1 MEDGGLIV
9 LLQRGKK
16 AEITNQLSGG
26 AATRLAQ
33 WIGCFGVI
41 WNAKVQED
49 KDATK
54 IWFESGKREDF
65 RPIPTQ
71 AAAQFI
77 NTDRPWLKDVP
88 SQIRR
93 NAASKWF
100 EAKIAVLRGLRK
112 NPSKRK
118 VFGKKTALVTAE
130 LFEAKITNDKLHI
143 ALKSS
148 QKSEYFCLVS
158 VPLGVGQKEVP
169 RSVWISRVGRR
180 FFLSWSYEFQA
191 QVDEPSVLLDRLAL
205 SPTERQDTLTLGI
218 DLGVAKP
225 LALSDG
231 RVLEYS
237 PSEIRKLKQLDK
249 QKKRFQ
255 KRLSRCKLGSKNRKK
270 RAFHA
275 ARVQAKT
282 KRIRHNFAHT
292 VSKIIANAPVVCVVA
307 EDLKITNMVKKP
319 KAKPIVNALGITTGY
334 GKNRAAQKAGL
345 NKAILNVGW
354 GNIRT
359 FLDYKLRERNKFLV
373 LIPPQYSSQECSDC
387 GCIDPSNRPTQE
399 VFHCVG
405 CGHQDNADTN
415 AAKVLKNRF
424 LKSLRLGTLPLQGKT
439 RKKIAARRKPC
450 STTPTEV
457 RCQPVEPSVRPE
469 SNLWQRPR
477 SRKGRSARNA
487 CSRSAM
493 SESESPIARSL
504 PL

>member
-1 MEDGGLIV
+1 VI
-9 LLQRGKK
+9 
-16 AEITNQLSGG
+16 EITNQLSGF

-54 IWFESGKREDF
+54 IWFESGKAEDLI
-65 RPIPTQ
+65 PIPNQ

-77 NTDRPWLKDVP
+77 NAERPWLKEVP

-100 EAKIAVLRGLRK
+100 EAKTAVLRGLRK
-112 NPSKRK
+112 NPRKRK
-118 VFGKKTALVTAE
+118 PFGKKTALVTAE
-130 LFEAKITNDKLHI
+130 LFDAKITDDRLHI

-148 QKSEYFCLVS
+148 QKSACFCLIS
-158 VPLGVGQKEVP
+158 VPLGLEQQVVP

-191 QVDEPSVLLDRLAL
+191 QIDDPSVLLDRLAL
-205 SPTERQDTLTLGI
+205 SPPEIQDALVLGI
-218 DLGVAKP
+218 DLGVVKP

-231 RVLEYS
+231 RVLEYN
-237 PSEIRKLKQLDK
+237 PSEIRKIKHLDK

-255 KRLSRCKLGSKNRKK
+255 KRLSRCKFGSKNRKK

-282 KRIRHNFAHT
+282 KRIRHNFAHKM
-292 VSKIIANAPVVCVVA
+292 SKNIADSAGACVVA
-307 EDLKITNMVKKP
+307 EDLKITNMVRRP
-319 KAKPIVNALGITTGY
+319 KAKPIVNDLGIVTGY
-334 GKNRAAQKAGL
+334 EKNRATQKAGL

-354 GNIRT
+354 GNICT
-359 FLDYKLRERNKFLV
+359 LLDYKLRERNKFLV
-373 LIPPQYSSQECSDC
+373 LVPPHYSSQECAQCS
-387 GCIDPSNRPTQE
+387 CIDPSNRSTQDT
-399 VFHCVG
+399 FHCVK

-424 LKSLRLGTLPLQGKT
+424 LQRLRLGTLPLQGKT
-439 RKKIAARRKPC
+439 RKKIAARKTPC
-450 STTPTEV
+450 STTPTEE

-469 SNLWQRPR
+469 RNLRQGLR
-477 SRKGRSARNA
+477 SRKEASARVSCRENA
-487 CSRSAM
+487 AERTLHSRS
-493 SESESPIARSL
+493 SL
-504 PL
+504 L